1 MKYISHAGGIK
12 RTVTLILVGIAIIL
26 TTFFAIYKS
35 LKIIYTNTKKEI
47 AQQNILQISL
57 IKSNLKN
64 YLITN
69 KNMMDS
75 LLSTI
80 PNVNPETLR
89 KFVNEYLFKVEH
101 EHIRNILFY
110 SNGKLLL
117 IYPHLSKTTVPINY
131 IKGSKK
137 FYKKIE
143 LANRSKRSLYFT
155 APMLNLSN
163 IPKNNI
169 CLLLV
174 HPIFIGGIYKGSLI
188 ESIDISSKLISIFK
202 YFKNYSINLS
212 YKPKVSKNTQEVSQF
227 KIDKAQFYIEIKK
240 KNTLLGNLK
249 RDISTVTVNLI
260 IIIFVSVSSML
271 IISFALTRK
280 IRQEQIYAK
289 TLSLLNKRIET
300 VKSIIETKENFFSKS
315 NIEKLLKTLKEVF
328 NSDIAGI
335 FMENQNLNYVL
346 RDSKIEEI
354 EFIKMTNSLSQLV
367 WKSKKDMLVND
378 FQSRKDISQESK
390 MLTCAKSAM
399 CSLIRYGSREYGV
412 ICVGDTHKTKI
423 FKEEDF
429 NFLKLIANIIAINM
443 YYHNLDK
450 DAIEALLNAIEAR
463 DRYTEGHSRRVG
475 EYAKFIAKILGF
487 DETYQNNIYKAG
499 LFHDVGKIG
508 IPDVILLK
516 PSRLSPNEYKIM
528 KMHSVFSYEI
538 LKHVEMLS
546 DVIMGI
552 RGHHERWD
560 GKGYPDGLKGENIPI
575 EARIL
580 AIADSFDA
588 IITSRPYKSAMTL
601 NKAKQ
606 ELIDNAGNQFDPEI
620 IKKIE
625 PHIEEM
631 YNMGKEIEKQKVSLF
646 PEDIEEI
653 RKNIFFTD
661 WLTGLLTI
669 DKLERIVSE
678 LILENIEFSLCMM
691 DIVNFS
697 KIRYEFGKAKATDLI
712 LNVAEILKESIGENI
727 ARVNEDNF
735 MFILKGTTMPDDMLE
750 ELSYNLTDKVGCEVI
765 YTYVVYPNDGKNLE
779 ELLYRLKS
787 KIKKV
792 RKNKY

>member
-1 MKYISHAGGIK
+1 MRFTDRVSGLK
-12 RTVTLILVGIAIIL
+12 RTILVILLVIAIIL
-26 TTFFAIYKS
+26 ITFFAIYKS
-35 LKIIYTNTKKEI
+35 LRVIYTNTKKEI
-47 AQQNILQISL
+47 AQQNVLQISL
-57 IKSNLKN
+57 IKSNLKS

-69 KNMMDS
+69 KNIMDS
-75 LLSTI
+75 IISTI
-80 PNVNPETLR
+80 PNVNPETLY
-89 KFVNEYLFKVEH
+89 KFVNKYLFKVEH
-101 EHIRNILFY
+101 EHIKNIFFF

-117 IYPHLSKTTVPINY
+117 IYPHLSKTLIPLEY
-131 IKGSKK
+131 IKNSKTL
-137 FYKKIE
+137 YRKIE
-143 LANRSKRSLYFT
+143 LATKQKRSLYFT
-155 APMLNLSN
+155 APMLNLSSV
-163 IPKNNI
+163 PKNKI
-169 CLLLV
+169 SLLLI
-174 HPIFIGGIYKGSLI
+174 HPIFIVGKYKGSLI
-188 ESIDISSKLISIFK
+188 ESLDISSKLLSIFR
-202 YFKNYSINLS
+202 YFKNYSVSLS
-212 YKPKVSKNTQEVSQF
+212 YKPKTGENIQETTRFV
-227 KIDKAQFYIEIKK
+227 IDNAQFYIEIKK
-240 KNTLLGNLK
+240 KNTLLKKLK
-249 RDISTVTVNLI
+249 KDINTVTVNLLV
-260 IIIFVSVSSML
+260 IIFVSVTSIVVVSL
-271 IISFALTRK
+271 VLTKK

-289 TLSLLNKRIET
+289 TLSLLNKRIDT
-300 VKSIIETKENFFSKS
+300 VKNIIEIKENFFSKN
-315 NIEKLLKTLKEVF
+315 NIEKLLKTLKDVYYG
-328 NSDIAGI
+328 DITGI
-335 FMENQNLNYVL
+335 FMEKHSVNYVL
-346 RDSKIEEI
+346 RDSEIEEI
-354 EFIKMTNSLSQLV
+354 EFIKMKNSLSQLV

-378 FQSRKDISQESK
+378 FQSKEDISQESK
-390 MLTCAKSAM
+390 MLTEAKSAM
-399 CSLIRYGSREYGV
+399 CSIISYRNKEYGV
-412 ICVGDTHKTKI
+412 ICVGNTQKKGA

-443 YYHNLDK
+443 YYSNLDK

-475 EYAKFIAKILGF
+475 EYAKFIAKVLGF

-516 PSRLSPNEYKIM
+516 PSKLSPNEYKIM
-528 KMHSVFSYEI
+528 KMHSIFSYEI

-560 GKGYPDGLKGENIPI
+560 GKGYPDGLKGEQIPI

-580 AIADSFDA
+580 TIADSFDA

-601 NKAKQ
+601 NRAKQ
-606 ELIDNAGNQFDPEI
+606 ELIDNAGSQFDPKI
-620 IKKIE
+620 IEKIE
-625 PHIEEM
+625 PYIEEM

-669 DKLERIVSE
+669 DKLERIISE

-691 DIVNFS
+691 DILNFS
-697 KIRYEFGKAKATDLI
+697 KIRYEYGKSKATDLI

-727 ARVNEDNF
+727 ARISEDNF
-735 MFILKGTTMPDDMLE
+735 MFILKGTTAPEDMLE
-750 ELSYNLTDKVGCEVI
+750 ELSYNISDKVNCEVI
-765 YTYVVYPNDGKNLE
+765 YTHVAYPDDGKSLE

-792 RKNKY
+792 RKSKY

>member
-1 MKYISHAGGIK
+1 MKSISKTGGFK
-12 RTVTLILVGIAIIL
+12 RTSALILVGILVIL
-26 TTFFAIYKS
+26 ITFFAIYKS
-35 LKIIYTNTKKEI
+35 LKVIYSNTKREI
-47 AQQNILQISL
+47 KLQNTLQISL
-57 IKSNLKN
+57 IKSNLKS

-69 KNMMDS
+69 KNMIDS
-75 LLSTI
+75 ILSTI
-80 PNVNPETLR
+80 PNTKPQTLR
-89 KFVNEYLFKVEH
+89 TFIDNYLFKVEH
-101 EHIRNILFY
+101 EHIKNLLFY

-117 IYPHLSKTTVPINY
+117 IYPHLSKTPIPISY
-131 IKGSKK
+131 IKQSITLLEKIKLSKNMK
-137 FYKKIE
+137 Q
-143 LANRSKRSLYFT
+143 SLYFT
-155 APMLNLSN
+155 APMLSLSN

-169 CLLLV
+169 SLLLI
-174 HPIFIGGIYKGSLI
+174 HPIFIGGVYKGSLI
-188 ESIDISSKLISIFK
+188 ESLDISSKLLSIFK
-202 YFKNYSINLS
+202 YFKGYSINLS
-212 YKPKVSKNTQEVSQF
+212 YEPISSTNTQEVSQF
-227 KIDKAQFYIEIKK
+227 SIDKAQFYIEIKK
-240 KNTLLGNLK
+240 KNTLLNKLK
-249 RDISTVTVNLI
+249 KDINAVTINLI
-260 IIIFVSVSSML
+260 IIISVSVSL
-271 IISFALTRK
+271 ILIVSLILTK
-280 IRQEQIYAK
+280 KVRQEQIYAR
-289 TLSLLNKRIET
+289 TLQLLNKRIDT
-300 VKSIIETKENFFSKS
+300 VKSIIEIKENFFSKS
-315 NIEKLLKTLKEVF
+315 NIEKLLKTLKDVFEV
-328 NSDIAGI
+328 DIAGI
-335 FMENQNLNYVL
+335 FMEKNNINYVL
-346 RDSKIEEI
+346 KDSEIEEI
-354 EFIKMTNSLSQLV
+354 EFIKMKNSLSQLV
-367 WKSKKDMLVND
+367 WSNKKDMLVND
-378 FQSRKDISQESK
+378 FQSRSDISHQSK
-390 MLTCAKSAM
+390 MLTGAKSAM
-399 CSLIRYGSREYGV
+399 CSLIQYGSKEYGV
-412 ICVGDTHKTKI
+412 ICVENTKKSHA

-443 YYHNLDK
+443 YYSNLDK

-475 EYAKFIAKILGF
+475 EYAKFIAKVLGF

-516 PSRLSPNEYKIM
+516 PSKLSPNEYKIM
-528 KMHSVFSYEI
+528 KMHSIFSYEI

-560 GKGYPDGLKGENIPI
+560 GRGYPDGLKGEQIPI

-606 ELIDNAGNQFDPEI
+606 ELIDNAGSQFDPEI

-625 PHIEEM
+625 PYVEEM

-678 LILENIEFSLCMM
+678 LILGNIEFSLCMM

-697 KIRYEFGKAKATDLI
+697 KIRYEQGKAKATDLI
-712 LNVAEILKESIGENI
+712 LNVAEILKESISENI
-727 ARVNEDNF
+727 ARIDEDNF
-735 MFILKGTTMPDDMLE
+735 MFVLKGTTTPEDMLE
-750 ELSYNLTDKVGCEVI
+750 ELSYNITNKLGCNII
-765 YTYVVYPNDGKNLE
+765 YAYVTYPDDGKNLE
-779 ELLYRLKS
+779 ELLYQLKS
-787 KIKKV
+787 RIKKV
-792 RKNKY
+792 RKSKY